1 MVEVAQEWSVSVV
14 ETAFGVG
21 LATVTGVGLATVT
34 GVEASVVVV
43 VASTGVVAVVSVVVT
58 VVSVEPSG
66 VYPAVVAAASVAV

>member
-21 LATVTGVGLATVT
+21 LATVTGV
-34 GVEASVVVV
+34 EASVVVV
-43 VASTGVVAVVSVVVT
+43 VASTGVVTVVSVVVT

-66 VYPAVVAAASVAV
+66 VYPAVVAAASVTV